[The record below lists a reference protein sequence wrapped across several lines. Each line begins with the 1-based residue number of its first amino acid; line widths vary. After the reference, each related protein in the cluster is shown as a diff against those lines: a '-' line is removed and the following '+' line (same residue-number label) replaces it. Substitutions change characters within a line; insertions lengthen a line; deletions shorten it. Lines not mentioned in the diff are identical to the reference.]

1 MVTSA
6 CGWNP
11 KSYVSQVNNDQ
22 DRYKAT
28 RYTEIGGRGGEGRE
42 CSYIMSSGAPRD
54 LSESAESNHT
64 AFIDFD
70 IFFRP
75 EKRQRQRDR
84 DRRERGQTD
93 LAHQLPQHRAVVR
106 HAFLSL
112 PAQR

>member
-1 MVTSA
+1 MSA
-6 CGWNP
+6 VEKAEN
-11 KSYVSQVNNDQ
+11 VATLRQV
-22 DRYKAT
+22 
-28 RYTEIGGRGGEGRE
+28 G
-42 CSYIMSSGAPRD
+42 GAPRD
-54 LSESAESNHT
+54 LSEFAESNHT

-93 LAHQLPQHRAVVR
+93 LAHRLPQHRAVVR